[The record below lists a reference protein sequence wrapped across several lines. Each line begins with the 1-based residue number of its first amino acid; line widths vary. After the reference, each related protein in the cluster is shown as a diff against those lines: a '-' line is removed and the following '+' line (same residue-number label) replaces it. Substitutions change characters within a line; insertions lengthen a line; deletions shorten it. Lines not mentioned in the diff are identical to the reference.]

1 MRIAV
6 AGSHG
11 LIGSALAES
20 FARSGHDVVR
30 LVRSTVTGPDQV
42 RWDPEGYGIPPGT
55 FDGVDAVV
63 GLGGLGLGN
72 RRWSG
77 SVKQQLRDSRIVPTA
92 VLAEAVH
99 EAGVPVFLSASA
111 TGFYGDTGDDAATEE
126 TGPGDG
132 FLADLTVDWEA
143 AALPAV
149 GARVV
154 HLRTAPVLSRRGGLL
169 GRLRPLYKLGA
180 GGPIGD
186 GRQFFSWITLAD
198 EIAAIRHVLDDDSIS
213 GPVNLSAPQQVRYSD
228 FSDQLARA
236 LHRRSLVKV
245 PARVAKAVG
254 GELVEE
260 LILASSRVEPKLLL
274 SHGFTFAHPTLPAA
288 LEYARA

>member
-20 FARSGHDVVR
+20 LARSGHDVVR

-77 SVKQQLRDSRIVPTA
+77 WVKQQLRDSRIVPTA

-198 EIAAIRHVLDDDSIS
+198 EIAAIRHVLDDDSLS
-213 GPVNLSAPQQVRYSD
+213 GPVNLSAPQQVRYSE

-274 SHGFTFAHPTLPAA
+274 SRGFTFAHPTLPAA